1 MPQITLEGKFWHKGI
16 AGDPIVILSVFDEGP
31 FREWHKAN
39 DVFTQIF
46 EHRDPTSGVD
56 RASIYVAENAVAG
69 IKDGTPVRI
78 TVDVRPETRGPGI
91 SVLAVNLVG

>member
-39 DVFTQIF
+39 DVFTQVF

-56 RASIYVAENAVAG
+56 RALIYTAESVVAG
-69 IKDGTPVRI
+69 IKEGTRLALQS
-78 TVDVRPETRGPGI
+78 TFGLKLAGRGSRFLP
-91 SVLAVNLVG
+91 